1 MEVGGGLGAGLSRYA
16 GVVTMLVL
24 SRRAGERLVIMLGDQ
39 VVEVCYLGQ
48 RSGQGRIGVIADRT
62 VTVLRAE
69 LIEEDRPVHEPSC
82 RS

>member
-1 MEVGGGLGAGLSRYA
+1 
-16 GVVTMLVL
+16 MLVL

-48 RSGQGRIGVIADRT
+48 RSGQGRIGVIADRA

-69 LIEEDRPVHEPSC
+69 LIEDDRPVAEASC
-82 RS
+82 RG